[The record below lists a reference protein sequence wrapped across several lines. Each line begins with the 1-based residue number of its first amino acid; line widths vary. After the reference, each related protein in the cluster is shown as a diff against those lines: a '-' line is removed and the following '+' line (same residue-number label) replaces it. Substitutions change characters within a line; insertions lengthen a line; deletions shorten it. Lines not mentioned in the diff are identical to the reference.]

1 MRILNTMVF
10 KNKVPIEYIK
20 KKIESS
26 KTYYKERPVY
36 ALYGIRKIFWEK
48 EMNL

>member
-10 KNKVPIEYIK
+10 KNKVPIDFIK

-26 KTYYKERPVY
+26 KLYYQNKPVY